1 MMYNREKFFFAVRF
15 FLPLMGIHSENAF
28 SGFGRGGD
36 PVENDTFEE
45 AARVYGD
52 AIYRVAC
59 HALGDRAEAED
70 VTQTVLLRLYQHKG
84 NFESEEHRMHWIF
97 RVAVN
102 ESRKVLRSPWRRRM
116 VPLEDWDGPAEESP
130 DGEVLEMVMALDAK
144 YRLPIY
150 LFYYE
155 GFSVKEIA
163 HILKTNPS
171 TVQTRLQRAREKLK
185 IALTDEGKEGTDL
198 CST

>member
-1 MMYNREKFFFAVRF
+1 MMYNREKFFSAVGF
-15 FLPLMGIHSENAF
+15 FLPPVDIHSENAF
-28 SGFGRGGD
+28 SGFGQGGD
-36 PVENDTFEE
+36 PMGNDTFEE
-45 AARVYGD
+45 AAQLYGD

-84 NFESEEHRMHWIF
+84 GFESEEHRKHWIF

-116 VPLEDWDGPAEESP
+116 VPLEDWDGPAEGSSG
-130 DGEVLEMVMALDAK
+130 GEVLEMVMALDTK

-163 HILKTNPS
+163 QILKTNPS
-171 TVQTRLQRAREKLK
+171 TVQTQLQRAREKLK
-185 IALTDEGKEGTDL
+185 IALTDQGKEGTDL